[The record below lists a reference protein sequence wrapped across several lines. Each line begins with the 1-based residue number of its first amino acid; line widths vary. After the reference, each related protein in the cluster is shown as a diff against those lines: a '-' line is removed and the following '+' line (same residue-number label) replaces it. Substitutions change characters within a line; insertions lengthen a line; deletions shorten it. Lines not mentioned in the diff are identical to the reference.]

1 MKGIV
6 LAGGSGSRLL
16 PLTHGISKHLLPV
29 YDKPMVYYPLSVLML
44 AGIRDILLIAS
55 PDDLPL
61 YQRTLGAGERFG
73 IDLAYAAQ
81 VRPEGIAQAFLIGES
96 FIDNSPVALVLGDNI
111 FYGQGFSPRLKS
123 AASRHSGATL
133 FAYQVQALDRF
144 GCIELDSAGR
154 PLSLEEKPSSP
165 KNARSSFAVTGL
177 YFYDS
182 QIVQIARQVQP
193 SARGELEITSVNNV
207 YLQRKELSVEVLGRG
222 YTWFDTGTH
231 DSLLEA
237 SMFVKTIQSHQGFKV
252 ACLEEIAYDLGYI
265 TCDQLQAAARRYQN
279 DYGSYLERVASVGK
293 R

>member
-44 AGIRDILLIAS
+44 AGIRDILLISS

-61 YQRTLGAGERFG
+61 YERTLGDGQRFG
-73 IDLAYAAQ
+73 INLAYAPQ
-81 VRPEGIAQAFLIGES
+81 VRPDGIAQAFLIGEA
-96 FIDNSPVALVLGDNI
+96 FIDNCPVTLVLGDNI
-111 FYGQGFSPRLKS
+111 FYGQGFSPRLK
-123 AASRHSGATL
+123 AAACRQSGATI
-133 FAYQVQALDRF
+133 FAYQVQAIDRF
-144 GCIELDSAGR
+144 GCVELDPDGR
-154 PLSLEEKPSSP
+154 PLSLEEKPTSA

-182 QIVQIARQVQP
+182 QVVEIARQVKP
-193 SARGELEITSVNNV
+193 SARGELEITSVNSI
-207 YLQRKELSVEVLGRG
+207 YLARNQLSVEVLGRG
-222 YTWFDTGTH
+222 YTWLDTGTH

-265 TCDQLQAAARRYQN
+265 TSDQLQAAASHYQN
-279 DYGSYLERVASVGK
+279 DYGNYLKRVASVSQN
-293 R
+293 